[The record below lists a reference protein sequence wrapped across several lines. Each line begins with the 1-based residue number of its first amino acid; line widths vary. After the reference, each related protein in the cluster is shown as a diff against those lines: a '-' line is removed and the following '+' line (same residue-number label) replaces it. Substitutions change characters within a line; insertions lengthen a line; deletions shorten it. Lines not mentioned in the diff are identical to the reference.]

1 MMRREG
7 VQIIAVF
14 VVALLLVVLQTA
26 VGAPRRW
33 LGAQPDLL
41 PCLMVYCGLC
51 GPLALVAG
59 LAVAGGFWFDALSA
73 NPPGISVF
81 PLLALG
87 ATLHQARDFILRDS
101 PAAQAALGAA
111 AAAAVPL
118 AGLLLLRGLWPVLD
132 APAEAPVWAVEQVGR
147 IALPPPVG
155 GHLVRHA
162 LVGAAAGALATPVLF
177 RLFRWIGGTFA
188 YPEAAPGSF
197 RPDRQIV
204 RGRS

>member
-7 VQIIAVF
+7 VQVIGVL
-14 VVALLLVVLQTA
+14 VVALVLVTLQTA
-26 VGAPRRW
+26 VAAPRRW

-59 LAVAGGFWFDALSA
+59 LAVVGGFCFDALSA
-73 NPPGISVF
+73 NPPGISVL

-87 ATLHQARDFILRDS
+87 ATLHHARDFILRDS
-101 PAAQAALGAA
+101 TAGQAALGAA
-111 AAAAVPL
+111 AGAAVPL
-118 AGLLLLRGLWPVLD
+118 AGLLLLRGFWPVLAPAAD
-132 APAEAPVWAVEQVGR
+132 APAWAVEQLGR
-147 IALPPPVG
+147 LALPPPLG

-162 LVGAAAGALATPVLF
+162 LVAAAAGALATPAFF
-177 RLFRWIGGTFA
+177 RLFGWIGRAFA

-197 RPDRQIV
+197 RSDRQIV

>member
-7 VQIIAVF
+7 VQIIGVL
-14 VVALLLVVLQTA
+14 VVAVLLVTLQTA
-26 VGAPRRW
+26 VATPRRW

-59 LAVAGGFWFDALSA
+59 LALVGGFCFDALSA

-87 ATLHQARDFILRDS
+87 AALHQTREFILRDS
-101 PAAQAALGAA
+101 AAGQAALGAA
-111 AAAAVPL
+111 AGAAVPL
-118 AGLLLLRGLWPVLD
+118 AGLLLLRGLWPALAAPGD
-132 APAEAPVWAVEQVGR
+132 APAWAVEQLGR
-147 IALPPPVG
+147 LALPPSLG
-155 GHLVRHA
+155 GHLFRHV
-162 LVGAAAGALATPVLF
+162 LVGAAAGALATPVFF
-177 RLFRWIGGTFA
+177 RLFAWIGGSFA

>member
-1 MMRREG
+1 M
-7 VQIIAVF
+7 AVF

-26 VGAPRRW
+26 VGLPRRW

-41 PCLMVYCGLC
+41 PCLMVFCSLY

-87 ATLHQARDFILRDS
+87 AGLHQARDFILRES
-101 PAAQAALGAA
+101 PVAQAALGAA

-118 AGLLLLRGLWPVLD
+118 AGLLLLRGLWPVLVGAPE
-132 APAEAPVWAVEQVGR
+132 APAWAVERIGR
-147 IALPPPVG
+147 LAYPPPVG
-155 GHLVRHA
+155 GFLVRHA
-162 LVGAAAGALATPVLF
+162 LVAAAVGAVATPLLF
-177 RLFRWIGGTFA
+177 RLFRWVGGTFA
-188 YPEAAPGSF
+188 YPEAGPGSF